1 LHGTP
6 SDGTPIMQ
14 RREASGH
21 SRAIPAQSPAGVRQ
35 VASRLAKDTP
45 ANVERLGIAALLI
58 FGIALLVRVVHVWQ
72 IQSSPVSGL
81 LMGDARSYD
90 AWARQIAGED
100 WLGKDVFY
108 QAPLYPYFLAVLYQL
123 FDGSL
128 LAVRLCQAVIGAA
141 SCALLAGAGCRL
153 FSRRVGIVAGL
164 IMACYAP
171 AVFLDGSIQKS
182 VLDAFFLCWMLYLI
196 GGLLDKPRPTPWVW
210 LGLATGCLTL
220 TRENAAVLVVVFL
233 VWLMLHGRR
242 TAWHRPAFAGLFLC
256 GLAVVILPVAVR
268 NWVVGGEFHLTTSQ
282 FGPNFYI
289 GNSERA
295 DGTYVPLCVGRGNAQ
310 FESQDATKLAEQ
322 ASGRDLTP
330 GEVSDFW
337 SRRAIEYIA
346 THPADWLGLMARKL
360 ALTWNAVEI
369 ADSEDEYTYAGWSI
383 PLKATHCVC
392 HFGLVAPLAIL
403 GIILTWPQ
411 RNRVWVLYL
420 ILASFTATIV
430 LFYVL
435 GRYRHPLAPVLVL
448 FAAAGLVGLGPL
460 FRRVSLWR
468 TLGCVAVLVAAA
480 VLCNW
485 PIAST
490 TEMRATTL
498 LNIGNGLAARGQAD
512 QAILYYRQSLQL
524 QPSVEARCALA
535 NALASRNDLDEAIAF
550 YHQSIQMAPDFVDAI
565 YGLGNALL
573 LQHRPEDAV
582 AQYVQVLRIDPR
594 HSEALYNL
602 AVTMHGM
609 GKLDDAT
616 SYYREYLH
624 AAPRNVEAICN
635 LAKALA
641 TQGKFDEAAIQY
653 RHALELDAHLP
664 QARLGLG
671 ETLSRNGKTAEALPH
686 LMEAIRLKPDSPE
699 TMNDVAWI
707 IATQP
712 GWPRET
718 VDEAVRLAA
727 QSCQLTGNRHP
738 GMLDTLAATYAAAG
752 QFDRAQALARTA
764 IEHAA
769 AADNGKLV
777 DDIRTRLTLYAENRA
792 FREEAV
798 PPSNA
803 RGVTQR

>member
-1 LHGTP
+1 
-6 SDGTPIMQ
+6 
-14 RREASGH
+14 
-21 SRAIPAQSPAGVRQ
+21 
-35 VASRLAKDTP
+35 
-45 ANVERLGIAALLI
+45 
-58 FGIALLVRVVHVWQ
+58 
-72 IQSSPVSGL
+72 
-81 LMGDARSYD
+81 
-90 AWARQIAGED
+90 
-100 WLGKDVFY
+100 
-108 QAPLYPYFLAVLYQL
+108 
-123 FDGSL
+123 
-128 LAVRLCQAVIGAA
+128 
-141 SCALLAGAGCRL
+141 
-153 FSRRVGIVAGL
+153 
-164 IMACYAP
+164 
-171 AVFLDGSIQKS
+171 
-182 VLDAFFLCWMLYLI
+182 
-196 GGLLDKPRPTPWVW
+196 
-210 LGLATGCLTL
+210 
-220 TRENAAVLVVVFL
+220 
-233 VWLMLHGRR
+233 
-242 TAWHRPAFAGLFLC
+242 
-256 GLAVVILPVAVR
+256 
-268 NWVVGGEFHLTTSQ
+268 
-282 FGPNFYI
+282 
-289 GNSERA
+289 
-295 DGTYVPLCVGRGNAQ
+295 
-310 FESQDATKLAEQ
+310 
-322 ASGRDLTP
+322 
-330 GEVSDFW
+330 
-337 SRRAIEYIA
+337 
-346 THPADWLGLMARKL
+346 
-360 ALTWNAVEI
+360 
-369 ADSEDEYTYAGWSI
+369 
-383 PLKATHCVC
+383 
-392 HFGLVAPLAIL
+392 
-403 GIILTWPQ
+403 
-411 RNRVWVLYL
+411 
-420 ILASFTATIV
+420 
-430 LFYVL
+430 
-435 GRYRHPLAPVLVL
+435 
-448 FAAAGLVGLGPL
+448 
-460 FRRVSLWR
+460 
-468 TLGCVAVLVAAA
+468 
-480 VLCNW
+480 
-485 PIAST
+485 
-490 TEMRATTL
+490 
-498 LNIGNGLAARGQAD
+498 
-512 QAILYYRQSLQL
+512 
-524 QPSVEARCALA
+524 VEARCALA